1 MDRFFDMID
10 LGENIKRAMR
20 AIRDMTD
27 IAALVTIGPTAL
39 LAILFAAL
47 AWHFDIQS
55 TWRWSD
61 VAVQKLRPTFVGQ
74 FASYLPVLVMT
85 LSMLPTLIEL
95 FTVRFAR
102 ADIALA
108 QWLVYFFVCFD
119 LVTDWPTASDFMDGY
134 VAAGVFSRLG
144 ILETPAIWAAKVMW
158 LMFSSFGFEMLAVVF
173 AIATLGLLLNINRR
187 PARVTA
193 VPAP

>member
-20 AIRDMTD
+20 AIRDVTD

-39 LAILFAAL
+39 LAILFTAL

-61 VAVQKLRPTFVGQ
+61 VAVQQLRPTFVGQ
-74 FASYLPVLVMT
+74 FAEYLPVLVFT
-85 LSMLPTLIEL
+85 LSMLPTLVEL

-108 QWLVYFFVCFD
+108 QWLVYFFVAFD
-119 LVTDWPTASDFMDGY
+119 LVTDWPTASDFIDGY
-134 VAAGVFSRLG
+134 VASGVFDRLG
-144 ILETPAIWAAKVMW
+144 LLATPAIWAAKIVW
-158 LMFSSFGFEMLAVVF
+158 LLVASFGFEMLCIVF
-173 AIATLGLLLNINRR
+173 GLATLGLLLNLNRGPR
-187 PARVTA
+187 RATV
-193 VPAP
+193 

>member
-20 AIRDMTD
+20 AIRDVTD
-27 IAALVTIGPTAL
+27 IAALVIVGPTAL
-39 LAILFAAL
+39 LAVLFAAL

-61 VAVQKLRPTFVGQ
+61 VAVQKLQPTFVGQ
-74 FASYLPVLVMT
+74 FAEYLPLLVFT

-108 QWLVYFFVCFD
+108 QWLVYFFVAFD
-119 LVTDWPTASDFMDGY
+119 LVTDWPTASDFIDGY
-134 VAAGVFSRLG
+134 VASGVFERLG
-144 ILETPAIWAAKVMW
+144 LLATPAIWAAKVLW
-158 LMFSSFGFEMLAVVF
+158 LLFASFGFEMLCIVF
-173 AIATLGLLLNINRR
+173 ALATLGLLLNLNRSPR
-187 PARVTA
+187 RVT
-193 VPAP
+193 V